1 MSTITVAEIRQMVDD
16 LDNVFRAGIENGE
29 IQTVFS
35 KNRPSLVSIIIK
47 LVNENTETIYRIK

>member
-16 LDNVFRAGIENGE
+16 LDDVFRAGIENGE